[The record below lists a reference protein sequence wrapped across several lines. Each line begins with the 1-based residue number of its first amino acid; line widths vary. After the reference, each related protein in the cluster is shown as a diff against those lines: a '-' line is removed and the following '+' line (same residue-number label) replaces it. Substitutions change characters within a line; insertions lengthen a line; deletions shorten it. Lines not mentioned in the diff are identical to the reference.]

1 MNVLITGYLG
11 SMVASLTGEL
21 VKTNTNKVILAGSN
35 ATELSEKFDA
45 VTAHVINPADPI
57 FHEILS
63 SNNFDAIIFNPIREE
78 QLLTGERRI
87 SGHLLDGL
95 INILDHY
102 KNRTA
107 PWIILISSSEV
118 YNVFDINNTLPETIQ
133 KSTVLNK
140 NVLLTCEQYCQ
151 YYNHFYNF
159 NTSIIR
165 IPFIYGNDETHS
177 LLHSLILE
185 CLKNNSVDLPS
196 DQASLCSFLHSDDAA
211 DFIVRL
217 LDEEYTHD
225 YEIFNLTSPDTF
237 SLNTLSQN
245 LHTYFPRVKF
255 NFLSRNVISTKPV
268 NGKLA
273 KMELN
278 WTPTHSFNNSL
289 GDLINQ
295 LKNKPKLEQKPFN
308 KFKAVLTGRPNLVKW
323 LELILGGAVM
333 QGLVYLTGTFL
344 QFKYIDFRLLYVILI
359 GSAYGIRFGLM
370 AALIAGASNLYSW
383 YQLGLDW
390 ELLIYHVENWL
401 PFALY
406 LIAGSVTGYL
416 WDKKENE
423 TNFANKQRALTQE
436 KYAFLYNIYE
446 DTRKTKNQ
454 LREQLI
460 GYRDSYGRIY
470 TITRE
475 LDSLNS
481 NDVFL
486 KAVNIIEDVM
496 ENESVAIYSLDS
508 STRFARLEVCS
519 TTQVESTPK
528 SINLADFPEAFN
540 KIKSGEMF
548 INTALLPTYPS
559 LIAPII
565 KDQQPLGM
573 IFIWKRTFEQHS
585 MYYENLFKVLSG
597 LIESSLVRAVLFREA
612 NLSKWYLPSTRIL
625 DANVFKD
632 TLKIKIEMQNRNITR
647 FQLISIDKGDTSW
660 EDFSSVLEKGI
671 RTTDYAGLLNE
682 SDSICYVILSQAEE
696 SSIDMIIERLANLG
710 IKCKI
715 VESNSIAYV

>member
-1 MNVLITGYLG
+1 MNILITGYLG
-11 SMVASLTGEL
+11 SMATSLAEEITKTKKNSVIVAGE
-21 VKTNTNKVILAGSN
+21 
-35 ATELSEKFDA
+35 ATEKFHLSDGRITVHALRA
-45 VTAHVINPADPI
+45 VDPL
-57 FHEILS
+57 FHEIIS
-63 SNNFDAIIFNPIREE
+63 SNDLDAALFVPFREE
-78 QLLTGERRI
+78 QLIAGEHQNSGQIVDELVAILEQIKEKKKIWFILLSSTEIASDGVQENPENATSLTILNR
-87 SGHLLDGL
+87 SL
-95 INILDHY
+95 IQ
-102 KNRTA
+102 
-107 PWIILISSSEV
+107 S
-118 YNVFDINNTLPETIQ
+118 
-133 KSTVLNK
+133 
-140 NVLLTCEQYCQ
+140 CEQYVQ
-151 YYNHFYNF
+151 YYQNNF
-159 NTSIIR
+159 GLNTSIVR
-165 IPFIYGNDETHS
+165 VPFVYGSHENFS
-177 LLHSLILE
+177 LLYKTLEECIHNQKVVGLLNKDILCDFLHAE
-185 CLKNNSVDLPS
+185 DIADFIQRLLSEKYHQDYRFFQLGSSSPITFEELTKSIIKNLPKTKFSFPVNSTCATKPIQDDLAKAELNWAPMHVLTDDLPS
-196 DQASLCSFLHSDDAA
+196 LVNDLQKTSTQRKTC
-211 DFIVRL
+211 
-217 LDEEYTHD
+217 
-225 YEIFNLTSPDTF
+225 FNTIQSTF
-237 SLNTLSQN
+237 S
-245 LHTYFPRVKF
+245 
-255 NFLSRNVISTKPV
+255 
-268 NGKLA
+268 A
-273 KMELN
+273 
-278 WTPTHSFNNSL
+278 
-289 GDLINQ
+289 
-295 LKNKPKLEQKPFN
+295 
-308 KFKAVLTGRPNLVKW
+308 RPMLLKW

-496 ENESVAIYSLDS
+496 ENETVAIYSLDS